1 MSAGHVLFS
10 KKAETNKKAG
20 WLVGC
25 QKNNTINL
33 YNYFKQQQQQPVKD
47 P

>member
-1 MSAGHVLFS
+1 MYYFP
-10 KKAETNKKAG
+10 KKKLRRTKKGWLAG
-20 WLVGC
+20 WLSK
-25 QKNNTINL
+25 KNNTINL